1 MCCRTQTDGLH
12 VAEPSDGGLNRDT
25 ERQTEAEAAAVRKQL
40 QAVESELQHADERL
54 ARVLSTSSLPP
65 LPGARALDSS
75 TGSASSPDTSA
86 SGSAG
91 DSPAAADVD
100 AVDGTPLVGSSVGW
114 IFRCVITTKAGRC
127 VVNCAPHGVLG
138 AEGGG
143 LAVGPL
149 CRLLVTMHAFSEGG
163 FLSYVQI
170 HNRGVVLV
178 DGGSYLVGIVCAAGV
193 ELPAVKLR
201 AVQIR
206 HVFGLLHQ
214 SQADEMQA
222 RHEADAEAML
232 KTYTIHSSRTE
243 HSESAEPQT
252 APPFAHFEQLYLR
265 PTLREP
271 SLSKVWL
278 QPLLLLPGVR
288 HCFLVD
294 VTSGSTLLSSSS
306 EGATGA
312 DGDFGPFLRQCWGT
326 LVEYARILCA
336 SEADAEDGAAQPQ
349 EPPEETAKLPASS
362 SDSRFLGLVFDA
374 GPLGLGGGLSA
385 SITLALQ
392 AVSLGRERPACL
404 VLVYLSA
411 ASAAEETRAAAR
423 SALAEATRGVIR
435 VSKRAAGFCSGGKG
449 DTERQ
454 GERGRGATR
463 GIEVRQLSAERERQT
478 DKDRQAQSETDAEN
492 VGLALSGVAHARL
505 QSEELD
511 ALPPRFSL
519 YPSLPA
525 CVCARARAR
534 ARVRVCVSS
543 SLCASR

>member
-1 MCCRTQTDGLH
+1 MTDSTETQ
-12 VAEPSDGGLNRDT
+12 RDR

-91 DSPAAADVD
+91 DSPAAADAD

-278 QPLLLLPGVR
+278 QPLLQLPGVR

-306 EGATGA
+306 QGATGA

-362 SDSRFLGLVFDA
+362 SSSDSRFLGLIFDA

-385 SITLALQ
+385 STTLALQ

-423 SALAEATRGVIR
+423 SALAEATKSDRSGGA
-435 VSKRAAGFCSGGKG
+435 KRAGGFCSGGKG

-478 DKDRQAQSETDAEN
+478 DKDRQTQSETDAEN

-525 CVCARARAR
+525 CVCVRARARAR
-534 ARVRVCVSS
+534 ACVCVCLCVCVSS